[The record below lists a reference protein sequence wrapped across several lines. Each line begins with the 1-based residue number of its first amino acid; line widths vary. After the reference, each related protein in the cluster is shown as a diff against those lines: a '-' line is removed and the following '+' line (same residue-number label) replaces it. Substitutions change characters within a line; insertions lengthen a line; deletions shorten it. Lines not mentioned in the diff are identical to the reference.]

1 MKNTTTES
9 TRRALILRESA
20 HTMMDTA
27 DAETIETLLYTL
39 TPGRDCSDKAR
50 ALIET
55 FGSFRAVMDAD
66 TAALAKIAGQATA
79 DKIHLVRNLA
89 RKYITADQEEP
100 ERITNRHALEAYCRQ
115 LLAGETKEK
124 FYVIAVNAQCQ
135 LLGARMISV
144 GTLSEVSAYPRSV
157 VETALN
163 LNAHS
168 VFFTHNHPGGTCA
181 PSAEDIASTIQ
192 IQRLLNGIGILVLDH
207 VIVAGQSCYSMSQQG
222 DMDFRTRAR

>member
-1 MKNTTTES
+1 MKNTTT
-9 TRRALILRESA
+9 RRELFTSA
-20 HTMMDTA
+20 TIAGRLATA
-27 DAETIETLLYTL
+27 TDAEAVETLLYTV
-39 TPGRDCSDKAR
+39 TNSNNAATKA
-50 ALIET
+50 AKLLET
-55 FGSFRAVMDAD
+55 FGSYNAVMNAD
-66 TAALAKIAGQATA
+66 PDALANEIGRPAAEKIRM
-79 DKIHLVRNLA
+79 IRNLA
-89 RKYITADQEEP
+89 TRYTTDAADLP
-100 ERITNRHALEAYCRQ
+100 ERITNRNILEAYCRR
-115 LLAGETKEK
+115 LIGGERKEC
-124 FYVIAVNAQCQ
+124 FYVICVDAQCR

-207 VIVAGQSCYSMSQQG
+207 VIVAGQSCYSMSQHG